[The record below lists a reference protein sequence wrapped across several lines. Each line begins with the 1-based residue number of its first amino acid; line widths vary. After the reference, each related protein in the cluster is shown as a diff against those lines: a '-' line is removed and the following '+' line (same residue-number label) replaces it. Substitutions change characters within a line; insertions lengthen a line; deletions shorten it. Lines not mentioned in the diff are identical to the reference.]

1 MHNEM
6 SGGKSTKQLAT
17 FLNDLSA
24 WAEARSDVLGLA
36 LVGSHARG
44 AGRPDSDVDLV
55 MLCVKPI
62 ALANR
67 NDWVAR
73 FGKVR
78 EVVSE
83 KYGVVRALRVFYED
97 GLEVE
102 FGLGPSEW
110 THVPLD
116 AGTQRVISDGMRILY
131 DQIGLLRDAELA
143 AYH

>member
-1 MHNEM
+1 M
-6 SGGKSTKQLAT
+6 SGSESTKQLAT
-17 FLNDLSA
+17 FLNNLSA
-24 WAEARSDVLGLA
+24 WAETRSDVVGLA

-73 FGKVR
+73 FGRVR
-78 EVVSE
+78 EIISE
-83 KYGVVRALRVFYED
+83 TYGVVRALRVYYEN

-102 FGLGPSEW
+102 FGLTPLKW
-110 THVPLD
+110 TTIPLD
-116 AGTQRVISDGMRILY
+116 AGTQRVISDGMYILY
-131 DQIGLLRDAELA
+131 DQMGFLQNAALA
-143 AYH
+143 ASR